1 MSQSPVAVTGA
12 SGFIG
17 AALVRQYRADGR
29 EVRGVDV
36 DSGTEASVQHGDIS
50 RRGEWEV
57 AFDDVDL
64 VIHTAAL
71 VSNTATRD
79 RAWEVNVL
87 GTHHV
92 LETARSAGVRRVVV
106 FSSAAV
112 YSHRRERGVTEDT
125 PVRPG
130 DGVYGDTKIAAENAA
145 LRAAAAGGVEVTILR
160 PADVYGPGSRPWTVL
175 PVRNLRAGRVV
186 LPAFGQGVFDPV
198 YIDDVVAAAIA
209 AGDVGAAAG
218 QIFNIGGGSPVTT
231 AEFFGHYCTMLG
243 IGPPKTAPTL
253 VASGLA
259 AAVGWASRAR
269 GRPSEITPATM
280 RMLSGTGFLSIEQA
294 RRVLGWEPAVDLEEG
309 MAGTESWLRAEGEL
323 G

>member
-1 MSQSPVAVTGA
+1 MTGGPVAVTGA

-17 AALVRQYRADGR
+17 AAVALRCRSEGR
-29 EVRGVDV
+29 EVRGVDIET
-36 DSGTEASVQHGDIS
+36 DIDGSVQRGDIS
-50 RRGEWEV
+50 RSGEWES
-57 AFDDVDL
+57 AFDGADL

-79 RAWEVNVL
+79 QAWNVNVL

-92 LETARSAGVRRVVV
+92 LEAARRARVTRVVV

-112 YSHRRERGVTEDT
+112 YSHRRDGAVTEDT

-145 LRAAAAGGVEVTILR
+145 LRAAAAGGIEVTILR
-160 PADVYGPGSRPWTVL
+160 PANVYGPGSRPWTVS

-186 LPAFGQGVFDPV
+186 LPAHGQGVFDPV
-198 YIDDVVAAAIA
+198 YVDDVVAAAIA
-209 AGDVGAAAG
+209 AGDADEAAG
-218 QIFNIGGGSPVTT
+218 QVINIGGGAPVTT
-231 AEFFGHYCTMLG
+231 AEFFGHYARMLG
-243 IGPPKTAPTL
+243 IGPPKTAPTTL
-253 VASGLA
+253 ASGLA
-259 AAVGWASRAR
+259 GLVGWTSRAT

-280 RMLSGTGFLSIEQA
+280 RMLSGTGFLSIERA
-294 RRVLGWEPAVDLEEG
+294 RLVLGWVPAIDLEEG
-309 MAGTESWLRAEGEL
+309 MARTEAWLRAEGEL